1 MLIEQ
6 LQTRRRLD
14 EDGVPVGVADDGAAR
29 LVPVGATQVN
39 RDPPCDKR
47 AKKRAR
53 IVTRAGAAYRDANG
67 LASGAVQ
74 SACDG
79 GLRNGLQLVQPAI
92 ELDHATP
99 VV

>member
-14 EDGVPVGVADDGAAR
+14 EDRAAVGVADDRAAWLVAVGAA
-29 LVPVGATQVN
+29 QVN
-39 RDPPCDKR
+39 RHPPCDKR

-53 IVTRAGAAYRDANG
+53 VVTRAGAAYRDASR

-74 SACDG
+74 SACSG
-79 GLRNGLQLVQPAI
+79 GLRNGFQFVQPAI
-92 ELDHATP
+92 EFDHATP